1 MPDVAGKRRP
11 YWRTI
16 GTPTSLV
23 LYRTLDGWRYALYF
37 AEPSGVADGALRE
50 PAPGPTSEPG
60 IAQAACHR
68 KAEEL
73 TRRRLEVSWRASD
86 LPGAWTGTVTSAGPP
101 PPA

>member
-1 MPDVAGKRRP
+1 MAGKRRP

-37 AEPSGVADGALRE
+37 AEPSGVADGALHDLVS
-50 PAPGPTSEPG
+50 APGPASEPG

-73 TRRRLEVSWRASD
+73 TRRHLAVSWRASD
-86 LPGAWTGTVTSAGPP
+86 QPDTWTGTVTSAGPR